1 MPDRLILG
9 VASQREVLAELG
21 GMFSRS
27 GLEWCHTR
35 LGKSGLLLAGQC
47 VYDLIVVS
55 YPLEDIELDYFVKS
69 LRRSNAPS
77 KEAPFLILCPREEV
91 SSLEVLPYRQI
102 SVVGFDASHRE
113 LEDRVAESLSVS
125 KRASCRFLVEF
136 SVGVSSGRARRL
148 WQAHD
153 ISEGG
158 MLLRTSERPAM
169 GTKVDAELHLP
180 DAEEPARVKATV
192 VRHAV
197 AGIDG
202 ADGIGLSFEKLE
214 DTARDRLQ
222 AFMAA
227 SAVVAS
233 QRG

>member
-9 VASQREVLAELG
+9 IASQREVLAELG
-21 GMFSRS
+21 GIFSRS

-35 LGKSGLLLAGQC
+35 LGKSGLLLADQC
-47 VYDLIVVS
+47 LYDLIVVS
-55 YPLEDIELDYFVKS
+55 HPLEDIELDYFVES
-69 LRRSNAPS
+69 IRRSNAPS

-91 SSLEVLPYRQI
+91 SSFEVLPYRQI
-102 SVVGFDASHRE
+102 SVVGSDASHQD

-136 SVGVSSGRARRL
+136 SVGVSSDRARWL

-158 MLLRTSERPAM
+158 MLLRTSERPAI
-169 GTKVDAELHLP
+169 GTRVEAELHLP
-180 DAEEPARVKATV
+180 DAEDPAKVTATV

-202 ADGIGLSFEKLE
+202 ADGLGLSFGKLE
-214 DTARDRLQ
+214 DTARHRLQ
-222 AFMAA
+222 AFLAA
-227 SAVVAS
+227 AAVVA
-233 QRG
+233 